1 MHPCGFLQAEERGD
15 DRGPNG
21 RRGKPGHGGAG
32 REASGVLLAALV
44 PGRLPLYRSSVAG
57 AGAKVAQVT
66 EPAARVQAAE
76 ALAAGEIVVLPFN
89 GIFVLVGDADDPAV
103 SEKIAIIKHRPL
115 SKGAALVCPPE
126 FLGEHVVVDG
136 PPRTSFTLRQV
147 QALYQAVHAIG
158 VILRAARPGAP
169 QHLVQAGTVLNVW
182 TEQRP
187 ASPLRDLVLE
197 LRRRGHRALAGT
209 SANLSGRPTITDP
222 AEVAS
227 VFGGRVPLI
236 LLDTFEAVPPR
247 RRRSASMVDLTGPAP
262 RLVREGSVA
271 AAELRAELNRL
282 ELGEL
287 AVSPGVP
294 RV

>member
-1 MHPCGFLQAEERGD
+1 LCR
-15 DRGPNG
+15 
-21 RRGKPGHGGAG
+21 AG
-32 REASGVLLAALV
+32 CRFIVL
-44 PGRLPLYRSSVAG
+44 SVTG
-57 AGAKVAQVT
+57 AGAEVAQVT
-66 EPAARVQAAE
+66 EPAARAQAAE

-89 GIFVLVGDADDPAV
+89 GIFVLAGDADDPAV
-103 SEKIAIIKHRPL
+103 TEKIAIVKQRPL
-115 SKGAALVCPPE
+115 SKSAALVCPPE
-126 FLGEHVVVDG
+126 FLGEHVAVDG
-136 PPRTSFTLRQV
+136 PSRTSFTLRQV

-187 ASPLRDLVLE
+187 ASPLRDLVLK
-197 LRRRGHRALAGT
+197 LRRRERRALAGT

-236 LLDTFEAVPPR
+236 LLDTFEGVPPR
-247 RRRSASMVDLTGPAP
+247 RRRSASMVDLTAPVP

-287 AVSPGVP
+287 SVSPCVP

>member
-1 MHPCGFLQAEERGD
+1 MEGPGRPLGSRGY
-15 DRGPNG
+15 
-21 RRGKPGHGGAG
+21 RRSRPW
-32 REASGVLLAALV
+32 SVLVLVAALV

-57 AGAKVAQVT
+57 AGAEVAQAT

-103 SEKIAIIKHRPL
+103 TEKVASVKQRPL

-126 FLGEHVVVDG
+126 FLAEHVAVDD
-136 PPRTSFTLRQV
+136 PPGTSFTLPQV

-158 VILRAARPGAP
+158 VILPAARPGAP
-169 QHLVQAGTVLNVW
+169 SHLVQAGTVLNVW

-197 LRRRGHRALAGT
+197 LRRREHRALAGT

-222 AEVAS
+222 AEAVS

-247 RRRSASMVDLTGPAP
+247 RRRSASMVDLTGPVP

-271 AAELRAELNRL
+271 AAELRAELDRL

-287 AVSPGVP
+287 VVSPGVP
-294 RV
+294 QV